1 MLMAVVA
8 IQRASIEDE
17 SSSRYIHGCE
27 RFPRSATLKMELVPN
42 TRQTQCSKKPPEVHL
57 FGLPCKPAKEDWDRE
72 LATQERKKEEDVGC
86 VKAL

>member
-27 RFPRSATLKMELVPN
+27 RFSRSATLKMELVPN
-42 TRQTQCSKKPPEVHL
+42 IRQTQCSKKPPEVHL
-57 FGLPCKPAKEDWDRE
+57 FGLPCKPAKED
-72 LATQERKKEEDVGC
+72 
-86 VKAL
+86 